1 MIRHMNKLEIN
12 LDELSTLID
21 INVENLKEMY
31 PDLEKNKETIKSVI
45 LEEKDKFV
53 KTLSHGEKEFTKAMN
68 YAKQNGKNKID
79 GKIVFRL
86 YDTYGFP
93 PEMTQ
98 ELAKENNI
106 EIDLEEF
113 NKLFKEHQEKS
124 KAPRIRTKIQRWTSR
139 PKRKNN
145 SIPHCN
151 TLATPSTKNSIRRTC
166 KTKWI
171 KHNRRKT
178 TF

>member
-1 MIRHMNKLEIN
+1 
-12 LDELSTLID
+12 
-21 INVENLKEMY
+21 
-31 PDLEKNKETIKSVI
+31 
-45 LEEKDKFV
+45 
-53 KTLSHGEKEFTKAMN
+53 MN

-124 KAPRIRTKIQRWTSR
+124 RLGSEQKFKGG
-139 PKRKNN
+139 
-145 SIPHCN
+145 
-151 TLATPSTKNSIRRTC
+151 LADQNVVFLLLCLIHFVLHVLLILFLVK
-166 KTKWI
+166 K
-171 KHNRRKT
+171 
-178 TF
+178 